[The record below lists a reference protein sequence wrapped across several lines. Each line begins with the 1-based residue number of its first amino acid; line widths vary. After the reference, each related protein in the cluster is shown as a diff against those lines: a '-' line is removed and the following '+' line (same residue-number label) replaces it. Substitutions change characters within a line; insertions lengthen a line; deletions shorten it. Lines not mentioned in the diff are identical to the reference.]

1 MICRQI
7 ENGGV
12 TSPAGFTAGAVY
24 AGVKSRKSYK
34 PDVAI
39 LFSERPGTACAAL
52 FTTNRFCAAPVTL
65 GRELTAGGRARGI
78 VINSGNANAGTGQE
92 GLAAAREVEAC
103 AEALLKLQPGE
114 LLVSSTGV
122 IGETFP
128 TEKVKDAVRRIVPV
142 LSKDGGTAAAWA
154 IMTTD
159 KMRKEYAGTLQ
170 LKGGPVT
177 VGCMAKGSGMIHPN
191 LATTLCFLTTDA
203 AVEPELMH
211 GMLVKACED
220 SFHML
225 TVDGDTSTNDSLI
238 MLANGASGVTVTD
251 PEDIKDFETLL
262 SMILGDMARRI
273 AADGE
278 GAEHMLTVEVRGLG
292 LRQEARGIARA
303 VARSNAVKAAL
314 GHGKLSEALV
324 LAAAGSAE
332 STADFSLARCRIE
345 LGTSAAK
352 ILLDFNGGPESATA
366 YGCDLTE
373 EYVHLNGDYRS

>member
-1 MICRQI
+1 MDCQII

-12 TSPAGFTAGAVY
+12 TSPAGFQAGAVY

-34 PDVAI
+34 PDVAV
-39 LFSERPGTACAAL
+39 LFSEEPDTACAAL
-52 FTTNRFCAAPVTL
+52 FTTNRFCAAPVIL
-65 GRELTAGGRARGI
+65 GRETVKNGRARGA

-92 GLAAAREVEAC
+92 GLKAAREGEAY
-103 AEALLKLQPGE
+103 AEDLLGLKPGE
-114 LLVSSTGV
+114 MLVSSTGV
-122 IGETFP
+122 IGEAFP

-159 KMRKEYAGTLQ
+159 KRRKEYACTLK
-170 LKGGPVT
+170 LKSGPVT

-191 LATTLCFLTTDA
+191 MATTLCFLTTDA
-203 AVEPELMH
+203 VMEAELMH
-211 GMLVKACED
+211 GMLAKACED

-238 MLANGASGVTVTD
+238 MLANGASGVAVTD
-251 PEDIKDFETLL
+251 PEDVKDFEALL
-262 SMILGDMARRI
+262 AMILGDMARRI

-278 GAEHMLTVEVRGLG
+278 GAKRLLTVEAAGLKT
-292 LRQEARGIARA
+292 RQEARRIAMA
-303 VARSNAVKAAL
+303 VAGSSLVKAAL
-314 GHGKLSEALV
+314 GHGRLYEALI
-324 LAAAGSAE
+324 LSTAGGAESRADFSKAKCRIEIGAEEAVIRLDFQDGAE
-332 STADFSLARCRIE
+332 STV
-345 LGTSAAK
+345 
-352 ILLDFNGGPESATA
+352 A

>member
-1 MICRQI
+1 MDCQII

-12 TSPAGFTAGAVY
+12 TSPAGFIAGAVY
-24 AGVKSRKSYK
+24 AGVKSHKSYK
-34 PDVAI
+34 PDVAV
-39 LFSERPGTACAAL
+39 LFSEEPDTACAAL
-52 FTTNRFCAAPVTL
+52 FTTNRFCAAPVIL
-65 GRELTAGGRARGI
+65 GREIIKNQRARGA

-92 GLAAAREVEAC
+92 GLKAAREVEAY
-103 AEALLKLQPGE
+103 AEDLLGLKPGE
-114 LLVSSTGV
+114 MLVSSTGV
-122 IGETFP
+122 IGEAFP

-159 KMRKEYAGTLQ
+159 KRRKEYACTLK

-191 LATTLCFLTTDA
+191 MATTLCFLTTDA
-203 AVEPELMH
+203 VMEAELMH
-211 GMLVKACED
+211 GMLAKACED

-238 MLANGASGVTVTD
+238 MLANGASGVAVTD
-251 PEDIKDFETLL
+251 PEDVKDFEALL
-262 SMILGDMARRI
+262 AMILGDMARRI

-278 GAEHMLTVEVRGLG
+278 GAKRLLTVEAAGLKT
-292 LRQEARGIARA
+292 RQEARRIAMA
-303 VARSNAVKAAL
+303 VAGSSLVKAAL
-314 GHGKLSEALV
+314 GHGRLYEALI
-324 LAAAGSAE
+324 LSAAGGAE
-332 STADFSLARCRIE
+332 SRADFSKAKCRIE
-345 LGTSAAK
+345 IGAEEAV
-352 ILLDFNGGPESATA
+352 IRLDFQDGAESAVA